1 MSAAEIIAL
10 IDRLPPVDREVVR
23 RHLESTRPADSGDTA
38 PRRIELTRGLA
49 TGDAY
54 FDRHPELFRKLAE

>member
-1 MSAAEIIAL
+1 
-10 IDRLPPVDREVVR
+10 V
-23 RHLESTRPADSGDTA
+23 SGDTA
-38 PRRIELTRGLA
+38 PRRIELIRGLA

>member
-10 IDRLPPVDREVVR
+10 IDRLPPPEREVVR
-23 RHLESTRPADSGDTA
+23 QHLESTRPPLAGEAA
-38 PRRIELTRGLA
+38 PRRIEISRGLA
-49 TGDAY
+49 AGDAY